1 VCQPVLPC
9 TARLGWIAGQMAGS
23 DPLLRAWLA
32 HNGPVLVD
40 MLPALWACL
49 VYFVGH
55 SAIVE
60 VFQRE

>member
-1 VCQPVLPC
+1 
-9 TARLGWIAGQMAGS
+9 MAGS